1 MIELPGLFLL
11 YLRMNINRISDP
23 EFKKEIASNRN
34 LKLFPAGTI
43 ILDINSYINYIPLV
57 ISGSIKV
64 IRTEEDGREILLYY
78 LTPGESCISSILSGL
93 TQDTSKVK
101 VIVEEDAEILMIS
114 LQQAKDWLKKYP
126 EWTDFIFGLYQK
138 RFEDLLEVVNSV
150 AFQKVDTRI
159 LHLLNQKSQLYKSKE
174 LAVTH
179 QQLADE
185 LGITREAVSRVLK
198 QIETDGK
205 IKLSRNKIT
214 LL

>member
-1 MIELPGLFLL
+1 
-11 YLRMNINRISDP
+11 MNINRISDP
-23 EFKKEIASNRN
+23 EFKKEIASNEN
-34 LKLFPAGTI
+34 LKLFPAGTV

-57 ISGSIKV
+57 VSGSVKV

-101 VIVEEDAEILMIS
+101 VVVEEDAEILMIS
-114 LQQAKDWLKKYP
+114 LQQSKEWLRKYQ
-126 EWTDFIFGLYQK
+126 EWTDFIFGLYQR
-138 RFEDLLEVVNSV
+138 RFEDLLEVVNAV
-150 AFQKVDTRI
+150 AFQKADTRL
-159 LHLLNQKSQLYKSKE
+159 LHLLNQKAQLYKSKE
-174 LAVTH
+174 LNVTH

-198 QIETDGK
+198 QIETEGK

-214 LL
+214 LM

>member
-1 MIELPGLFLL
+1 
-11 YLRMNINRISDP
+11 MNIQKISDP
-23 EFKKEIASNRN
+23 DFRKEIEASQS
-34 LKLFPAGTI
+34 LKMFPAGSV

-101 VIVEEDAEILMIS
+101 VVVEEDAEILMIS

-126 EWTDFIFGLYQK
+126 EWTDFIFSLYQR

-150 AFQKVDTRI
+150 AFQKVDARI

-198 QIETDGK
+198 QIETEGR

>member
-1 MIELPGLFLL
+1 
-11 YLRMNINRISDP
+11 MNIHEILDP
-23 EFKKEIASNRN
+23 DFKKEIAGSRD
-34 LKLFPAGTI
+34 LKLFPAGTV
-43 ILDINSYINYIPLV
+43 ILDIDSYVNYIPLV
-57 ISGSIKV
+57 MSGSVKV
-64 IRTEEDGREILLYY
+64 VRTEEDGREILLYY

-101 VIVEEDAEILMIS
+101 AIVEEDAEILMLS
-114 LQQAKDWLKKYP
+114 LVKAKEWLTKYP
-126 EWTDFIFGLYQK
+126 EWSTFVFELYHK
-138 RFEDLLEVVNSV
+138 RFEDLVTMVNSI
-150 AFQKVDTRI
+150 AFQKVDARI
-159 LHLLNQKSQLYKSKE
+159 LYLLNQKSQLYKSKE
-174 LAVTH
+174 LNVTH

>member
-1 MIELPGLFLL
+1 
-11 YLRMNINRISDP
+11 MNFQKISDP
-23 EFKKEIASNRN
+23 EFRKEIESGKS
-34 LKLFPAGTI
+34 LKMFPAGSV

-57 ISGSIKV
+57 LSGSIKV
-64 IRTEEDGREILLYY
+64 MRTDEDGRELLLYY

-101 VIVEEDAEILMIS
+101 VVVEEDAEILMIS
-114 LQQAKDWLKKYP
+114 LQQAKEWLRKYP
-126 EWTDFIFGLYQK
+126 EWTDFIFDLYQR
-138 RFEDLLEVVNSV
+138 RFEDLLAVVNAV
-150 AFQKVDTRI
+150 AFQKVDTRL
-159 LHLLNQKSQLYKSKE
+159 LHLLNQKSQLYKSQE
-174 LAVTH
+174 IAVTH

-198 QIETDGK
+198 QMETDGK

>member
-1 MIELPGLFLL
+1 
-11 YLRMNINRISDP
+11 MNIHEISDP
-23 EFKKEIASNRN
+23 EFRKEIAESRD
-34 LKLFPAGTI
+34 LKLFPAGNV
-43 ILDINSYINYIPLV
+43 ILDIDSYVNYIPLIV
-57 ISGSIKV
+57 SGSIKV

-93 TQDTSKVK
+93 TQGTSKVK

-114 LQQAKDWLKKYP
+114 LQQAKEWLRKYP
-126 EWTDFIFGLYQK
+126 EWTDFIFSLYQR

-150 AFQKVDTRI
+150 AFQKVDARI

-174 LAVTH
+174 LNVTH